1 MITVGNIK
9 AEVLLKIEGMEG
21 TYSVGHIEIPVN
33 VSTDEKRPL
42 HANVR
47 ADTSG
52 VARSLEKSV
61 DGVSIMVDGARVAGV
76 LRNSSIYY
84 TKENY

>member
-33 VSTDEKRPL
+33 VTTDENRPGQINL
-42 HANVR
+42 W
-47 ADTSG
+47 ADTSELPDTIRRYY
-52 VARSLEKSV
+52 ARFC
-61 DGVSIMVDGARVAGV
+61 
-76 LRNSSIYY
+76 
-84 TKENY
+84 KEN

>member
-1 MITVGNIK
+1 MATVGHIK
-9 AEVLLKIEGMEG
+9 AEVLLKIEGMED
-21 TYSVGHIEIPVN
+21 TYSVGHLEIPVN
-33 VSTDEKRPL
+33 ISTDEKRPL

-76 LRNSSIYY
+76 LRNSSIHY

>member
-1 MITVGNIK
+1 MATVGHIK
-9 AEVLLKIEGMEG
+9 AEVLLKIEGMED

-33 VSTDEKRPL
+33 ISTDEKRPL

-52 VARSLEKSV
+52 VARDLERSLEGTTV
-61 DGVSIMVDGARVAGV
+61 TLDDAGLAA
-76 LRNSSIYY
+76 LRSFNNPYAE
-84 TKENY
+84 EN

>member
-1 MITVGNIK
+1 MATVGHIK
-9 AEVLLKIEGMEG
+9 AEVLLKIEGMED
-21 TYSVGHIEIPVN
+21 TYSVGHLEIPVN
-33 VSTDEKRPL
+33 ISTDEKRPL

-76 LRNSSIYY
+76 LRNSSIHY
-84 TKENY
+84 TKEGY

>member
-1 MITVGNIK
+1 MATVGHIK

-42 HANVR
+42 HMNVR
-47 ADTSG
+47 ADTGG
-52 VARSLEKSV
+52 VARSVKDSV
-61 DGVSIMVDGARVAGV
+61 DGFNVHVDSRQTVGA
-76 LRNSSIYY
+76 LRRNMNRY
-84 TKENY
+84 TKEN

>member
-1 MITVGNIK
+1 MATVGNIK
-9 AEVLLKIEGMEG
+9 AELLLKIEGMEG
-21 TYSVGHIEIPVN
+21 TYSVGHLEIPVN
-33 VSTDEKRPL
+33 VTTDDKRPL

-61 DGVSIMVDGARVAGV
+61 DGVSITVDGARVAGV
-76 LRNSSIYY
+76 LRNGHIHY

>member
-1 MITVGNIK
+1 MATVGHIN
-9 AEVLLKIEGMEG
+9 AEVLLKIDGMEG
-21 TYSVGHIEIPVN
+21 TYSVGHLEIPVN

-61 DGVSIMVDGARVAGV
+61 DGVSIMVDGARMAGV
-76 LRNSSIYY
+76 LRNLNNRYN
-84 TKENY
+84 KEN